1 MRHFYVY
8 ILSSKSRVLYTGI
21 TDDIYRRTWEHKN
34 DINSGFTRDYKV
46 HRLVYYEAFKYVNNA
61 INREKKIK
69 GWLRQKKIA
78 LIEAENPTWEDL
90 IAGWFEGKQVLRFA
104 QDDKFVLQ
112 DEDLKNRVSVVV
124 TGSPLNYSPL
134 NYSPMNYLPMNYKT
148 VQLSFDSGT
157 ATLTL
162 NRPDKRNAISYELI
176 DDLIRAL
183 EEVQNSTARVLIL
196 TGAGKAFCSGMDLD
210 NLKALI
216 GRNPE
221 QNLEDSRTMVSLF
234 RSLYEFPKP
243 TIAAVNGAA
252 IAGGTGLAFL
262 CDFTLA
268 VPEAKFGYTEV
279 RIGFVPAIVSTF
291 LLRQVGEKIARDLL
305 LTGRIFD
312 AQEAVKIGLV
322 NEIVP
327 SDKLLQRAR
336 ELASQLTENSPLSL
350 FNTKRLLNDHARA
363 ELDSQ
368 IEAAVRENAGIRESA
383 DFREGVESFLEKR
396 KPKWT
401 GR

>member
-34 DINSGFTRDYKV
+34 DANPGFTSDYKV
-46 HRLVYYEAFKYVNNA
+46 HRLVYYETFKYVNNA
-61 INREKKIK
+61 IAREKAIK
-69 GWLRQKKIA
+69 GWLRRKKIA

-90 IAGWFEGKQVLRFA
+90 SASWFDGKQVLRFA
-104 QDDKFVLQ
+104 QDDKFFGQ
-112 DEDLKNRVSVVV
+112 DEKVKARAQTPIPGLRM
-124 TGSPLNYSPL
+124 T
-134 NYSPMNYLPMNYKT
+134 YKT
-148 VQLSFDSGT
+148 LQLTLDSGI
-157 ATLTL
+157 ATITL

-176 DDLIRAL
+176 GDLIRAL
-183 EEVQNSTARVLIL
+183 DEVNSSSARILIL
-196 TGAGKAFCSGMDLD
+196 TGAGKAFCSGLDLD
-210 NLKALI
+210 NLKSLI
-216 GRNPE
+216 GRTPE
-221 QNLEDSRTMVSLF
+221 QNLEDSRTMVGLF
-234 RSLYEFPKP
+234 RSLYEFPRP

-252 IAGGTGLAFL
+252 IAGGTGLALL

-291 LLRQVGEKIARDLL
+291 LLRQVGEKVARDLL

-312 AQEAVKIGLV
+312 AAEALKMGLI

-327 SDKLLQRAR
+327 PERLLDRAR
-336 ELASQLTENSPLSL
+336 ELAAQLAENSPLSL
-350 FNTKRLLNDHARA
+350 FQTKRLLTAHARA

-368 IEAAVRENAGIRESA
+368 IEAAIRENAGIRESA
-383 DFREGVESFLEKR
+383 DFREGIESFLEKR